1 MLHQVLEQLGLTE
14 REATL
19 YQTLLKLGPASI
31 RDIAEQSG
39 VNRGSA
45 YESLKQ
51 LQNKG
56 VVSYFPKGKR
66 RFFMAENPD
75 ILLNLAE
82 ERKQNIEKTIDSLK
96 HTIIPSLVQSQPTF
110 HHTDVRYYEGDDGI
124 EWVLR
129 DILNVVSQQDHK
141 EYCVFSSKPIRPYLY
156 RPFPTYTKQ
165 RVKLGINVKVIALG
179 DGGEEAELSER
190 KWIKTEGSVDASY
203 IAIYPPK
210 CAIISLARDNFPSA
224 VVLESNDI
232 AKAQQ
237 IIFDTLWRLL

>member
-1 MLHQVLEQLGLTE
+1 MIEQNLEQLGLTP
-14 REATL
+14 RESLL
-19 YQTLLKLGPASI
+19 YQTLLKLGPSSI
-31 RDIAEQSG
+31 RDIAEHSG
-39 VNRGSA
+39 INRGTA

-51 LQNKG
+51 LQSKG

-66 RFFMAENPD
+66 RFFTAEDPE
-75 ILLNLAE
+75 ILLSLAE
-82 ERKQNIEKTIDSLK
+82 DRRHRLDKTIETLK
-96 HTIIPSLVQSQPTF
+96 TTIIPNLHQQQPEY
-110 HHTDVRYYEGDDGI
+110 HHTNVRYYEGDDGI

-156 RPFPTYTKQ
+156 RPFPNYTKQ

-179 DGGEEAELSER
+179 EGGEEAELSQR

-210 CAIISLARDNFPSA
+210 CAIISLVSKNFPSA
-224 VVLESNDI
+224 VVLESKDI
-232 AKAQQ
+232 ASAQQ
-237 IIFDTLWRLL
+237 IIFDTLWKML

>member
-1 MLHQVLEQLGLTE
+1 MIQQAFEQLGLTP
-14 REATL
+14 REAQL
-19 YQTLLKLGPASI
+19 YQTLLKLGPSSI
-31 RDIAEQSG
+31 RDIAEHSG
-39 VNRGSA
+39 INRGTA

-51 LQNKG
+51 LQSKG

-66 RFFMAENPD
+66 RFFTAENPD

-82 ERKQNIEKTIDSLK
+82 EKRTRLDKTIESLK
-96 HTIIPSLVQSQPTF
+96 NTIIPNLHQQQPDY
-110 HHTDVRYYEGDDGI
+110 HHTNVRYYEGDDGI

-129 DILNVVSQQDHK
+129 DILNVVSTQDHK

-156 RPFPTYTKQ
+156 RPFPNYTKQ

-210 CAIISLARDNFPSA
+210 CAIISLASNNFPSA
-224 VVLESNDI
+224 VVLESKDI

-237 IIFDTLWRLL
+237 IIFDTLWKML

>member
-1 MLHQVLEQLGLTE
+1 MSDFVFEQLGLTS
-14 REATL
+14 RETKL
-19 YQTLLKLGPASI
+19 YQTLLKLGPTSI
-31 RDIAEQSG
+31 RDIASHSG
-39 VNRGSA
+39 INRGSA
-45 YESLKQ
+45 YESLKE
-51 LQNKG
+51 LQAKG

-66 RFFMAENPD
+66 RFFMAESPE
-75 ILLNLAE
+75 ILLNLAQ
-82 ERKQNIEKTIDSLK
+82 ERKQRLEKTIETLK
-96 HTIIPSLVQSQPTF
+96 HTVIPDLIQSQPKL

-179 DGGEEAELSER
+179 DGGEDAELSQR
-190 KWIKTEGSVDASY
+190 KWIKTEGAVDASY

-210 CAIISLARDNFPSA
+210 CAIISLARENFPSA

>member
-14 REATL
+14 RETIL

-51 LQNKG
+51 LQSKG

-66 RFFMAENPD
+66 RFFMAENPE

-96 HTIIPSLVQSQPTF
+96 HTIIPSLVQSQ
-110 HHTDVRYYEGDDGI
+110 
-124 EWVLR
+124 
-129 DILNVVSQQDHK
+129 
-141 EYCVFSSKPIRPYLY
+141 LY
-156 RPFPTYTKQ
+156 QAWNNSCLLYT
-165 RVKLGINVKVIALG
+165 
-179 DGGEEAELSER
+179 S
-190 KWIKTEGSVDASY
+190 DA
-203 IAIYPPK
+203 A
-210 CAIISLARDNFPSA
+210 D
-224 VVLESNDI
+224 E
-232 AKAQQ
+232 
-237 IIFDTLWRLL
+237 